1 MSDTTQDTA
10 ADAGQH
16 PGQPPERT
24 PELTSEL
31 LRSLRD
37 GRLPDQPQ
45 GDAPMMPDEPVADEP
60 APEPDPL
67 QQAVTALAD
76 RVRELDGETAGIRE
90 LVQQNTQ
97 QVTEILSRFA
107 TGIQQQLSQIE
118 LTPGPQGADGRDG
131 EDGEAGPPGAR
142 GPRGPRGHA
151 GPQGARGPR
160 GAEGAPG
167 PAGPAG
173 SNATLPTDGLSVGSV
188 VLARFFGRG
197 GSYPNGFI
205 FRPLA
210 DGRPSLEHVGF
221 DFGGRPFNL
230 GQGNRI
236 THGEW
241 RCLYQGRHNTAVW
254 SNGLT
259 GLFVRVA

>member
-1 MSDTTQDTA
+1 MSVRA
-10 ADAGQH
+10 SGQ
-16 PGQPPERT
+16 
-24 PELTSEL
+24 
-31 LRSLRD
+31 
-37 GRLPDQPQ
+37 
-45 GDAPMMPDEPVADEP
+45 
-60 APEPDPL
+60 L

-90 LVQQNTQ
+90 
-97 QVTEILSRFA
+97 
-107 TGIQQQLSQIE
+107 
-118 LTPGPQGADGRDG
+118 
-131 EDGEAGPPGAR
+131 
-142 GPRGPRGHA
+142 
-151 GPQGARGPR
+151 
-160 GAEGAPG
+160 
-167 PAGPAG
+167 
-173 SNATLPTDGLSVGSV
+173 LPTDGLSVGSV

>member
-1 MSDTTQDTA
+1 MTSCRQPGDSG
-10 ADAGQH
+10 AGK
-16 PGQPPERT
+16 R
-24 PELTSEL
+24 
-31 LRSLRD
+31 
-37 GRLPDQPQ
+37 
-45 GDAPMMPDEPVADEP
+45 AW
-60 APEPDPL
+60 
-67 QQAVTALAD
+67 QAVFI
-76 RVRELDGETAGIRE
+76 DGLR
-90 LVQQNTQ
+90 
-97 QVTEILSRFA
+97 A
-107 TGIQQQLSQIE
+107 TGNVS
-118 LTPGPQGADGRDG
+118 
-131 EDGEAGPPGAR
+131 EAAR
-142 GPRGPRGHA
+142 GPC
-151 GPQGARGPR
+151 

-188 VLARFFGRG
+188 VLVRFFGRG